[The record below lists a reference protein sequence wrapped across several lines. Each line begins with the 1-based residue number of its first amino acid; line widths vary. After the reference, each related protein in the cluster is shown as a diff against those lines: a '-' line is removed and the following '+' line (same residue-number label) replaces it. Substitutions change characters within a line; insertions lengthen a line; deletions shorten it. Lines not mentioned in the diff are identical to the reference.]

1 MRIEPIRSVKG
12 TRDLLPPDT
21 NLWQRVEAEA
31 HLIFAA
37 YHYGEVRTPILEET
51 ALFARSV
58 GADTDIVMKEMYTFW
73 ESQSE
78 DEQNLKDAKAQQI
91 LNAFRTRQYRFR
103 TLDALAGQTKLN
115 PTEIQETMDRNPSLF
130 RKSLDRDASGRDLY
144 ALQAESVSLRPE
156 ATASVVRAYIEH
168 SLYNQGGV
176 HKLYYIG
183 PMFRRE
189 RPQKGRYRQFY
200 QIGAEVLGSQN
211 PFVDAEVLEMLV
223 LFLDRVGIRE
233 YQLLLNSVG
242 CPTCRADYLKVL
254 RAALEGVKASM
265 CGDCQRRADTNPLR
279 VLDCKV
285 ESDQPIIE
293 NLPKIIDHLDPECRR
308 HFDRVTRELQARG
321 LSYQVTPR
329 LVRGLDY
336 YTRTTFEITSGA
348 LGAQNAVVGG
358 GRYDGLSE
366 MLGGPPTP
374 GIGFSVGLDRLIL
387 AVQAAAG
394 LKSEAPLAAYI
405 VWMGEAAL
413 PPAAGLARE
422 LRAQGMSVEID
433 YDPMKIKKAMG
444 VASKLGARFA
454 IIIGEGELSTGRY
467 QVKDMG
473 SGEQQ
478 EVAPGN
484 IAAHLKEIMNGK

>member
-1 MRIEPIRSVKG
+1 VRIEPIRSVKG

-21 NLWQRVEAEA
+21 SVWQRVEAEA
-31 HLIFAA
+31 HRIFAA
-37 YHYGEVRTPILEET
+37 YHYAEVRTPILEET

-58 GADTDIVMKEMYTFW
+58 GADTDIVMKEMYTF
-73 ESQSE
+73 
-78 DEQNLKDAKAQQI
+78 
-91 LNAFRTRQYRFR
+91 R
-103 TLDALAGQTKLN
+103 
-115 PTEIQETMDRNPSLF
+115 
-130 RKSLDRDASGRDLY
+130 DRDDDSLT
-144 ALQAESVSLRPE
+144 LRPE

-168 SLYNQGGV
+168 SLYNQGGI
-176 HKLYYIG
+176 HKLYYLG

-200 QIGAEVLGSQN
+200 QIGAEVLGSQS
-211 PFVDAEVLEMLV
+211 PLVDAEVLEMLV
-223 LFLDRVGIRE
+223 LFLERVGIRK

-242 CPTCRADYLKVL
+242 CPQCRAEYLNVL
-254 RAALEGVKASM
+254 RETLQAVKTSM
-265 CGDCQRRADTNPLR
+265 CADCQRRADTNPLR

-285 ESDQPIIE
+285 PADQLIIDK
-293 NLPKIIDHLDPECRR
+293 LPKIIDHLDPECRQ

-336 YTRTTFEITSGA
+336 YTRTTFEITSDA

-374 GIGFSVGLDRLIL
+374 GMGFSIGQDRLIL
-387 AVQAAAG
+387 AVQAAAV
-394 LKSEAPLAAYI
+394 LQSEALLAAYV

-413 PPAAGLARE
+413 SAAARLVRE
-422 LRAQGMSVEID
+422 LRAQGLSVEID

-444 VASKLGARFA
+444 VANKLQARFA
-454 IIIGEGELSTGRY
+454 IIIGDGELVRGRY
-467 QVKDMG
+467 QVKDMR

-478 EVAPGN
+478 EMEPGK
-484 IAAHLKEIMNGK
+484 IAAYLKAEL